1 MHRSSSERGK
11 RERRRREAGIGDRL
25 FQLRVPAYYRDRMPQ
40 PASRC
45 DMSFS
50 SNIFP
55 MEKITLGGTEEWIVR
70 GGRPFFP
77 PPAPRIAGA
86 PPICRLG
93 WGSPAPGQAL
103 NPVGN

>member
-55 MEKITLGGTEEWIVR
+55 MEKIALGGTEEWIVR
-70 GGRPFFP
+70 GGRHLFP
-77 PPAPRIAGA
+77 LLPQTFAGI
-86 PPICRLG
+86 PQICLIV
-93 WGSPAPGQAL
+93 WFAPAPG
-103 NPVGN
+103 PGHKPRG

>member
-11 RERRRREAGIGDRL
+11 RERRRREAGIGDPL

-70 GGRPFFP
+70 GGRPLFPLLPQPFARIPPTCLLASSSP
-77 PPAPRIAGA
+77 PPAPA
-86 PPICRLG
+86 PTL
-93 WGSPAPGQAL
+93 
-103 NPVGN
+103 